1 MLKHWKLIAA
11 NFVAVGLG
19 IYFATFGFSLPGG
32 SRLDPDQIDGLFW
45 PAQKQLAP
53 FSLTDHQNQE
63 FNLQDFEKG
72 WHLIFFGYTYCPDIC
87 PITMATL
94 REAHQSIQTSANEEF
109 RDLTMTFVSVDGERD
124 HPEHL
129 ANYIRFYSDAFVAAS
144 GDKAAVDS
152 LTTQLGVPYEIDPH
166 EPGATDYLVAHTG
179 TLFLIAPGGKLMATI
194 QPPLTSNG
202 VVENILQIREF
213 LESQS

>member
-11 NFVAVGLG
+11 NFAAVGLG
-19 IYFATFGFSLPGG
+19 IYFATFGFSLPHTQ
-32 SRLDPDQIDGLFW
+32 RLDPNQIDGLFW

-53 FSLTDHQNQE
+53 FSLTDHENQE
-63 FNLQDFEKG
+63 FNLQDFEEG

-87 PITMATL
+87 PITMSTL
-94 REAHQSIQTSANEEF
+94 REAHTSYQAIAKEEF
-109 RDLTMTFVSVDGERD
+109 KDLTMTFVSVDGERD

-129 ANYIRFYSDAFVAAS
+129 ANYIRFYSEAFVAAS
-144 GDKAAVDS
+144 GDKASVDS

-166 EPGATDYLVAHTG
+166 EPGDTNYLVAHTG

-194 QPPLTSNG
+194 QPPLTADG
-202 VVENILQIREF
+202 VVQNIMEIREF
-213 LESQS
+213 VASQS